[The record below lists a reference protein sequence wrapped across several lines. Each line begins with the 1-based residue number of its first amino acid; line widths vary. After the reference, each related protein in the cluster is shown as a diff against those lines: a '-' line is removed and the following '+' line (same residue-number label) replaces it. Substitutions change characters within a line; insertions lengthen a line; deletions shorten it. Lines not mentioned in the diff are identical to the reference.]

1 MKLETNQLLNYY
13 LNKCTIPQLKAISK
27 EWDLKG
33 ISSLK
38 KAELVAKLEICIKDN
53 IIETLQ
59 SLPTQTHDIISS
71 LVKNNGMIK
80 ISQSNESYDLL
91 ESRGIIHKEIENDEI
106 IYLLSTDIA
115 NEFSIDIADEVAAT
129 IEREQPVLSRTPRR
143 VVKISRNDTCPCGSG
158 IKYKFCC
165 GK

>member
-1 MKLETNQLLNYY
+1 MKLETNQVLNYY
-13 LNKCTIPQLKAISK
+13 LSKRTIPQLKTIANT
-27 EWDLKG
+27 WDLKG

-38 KAELVAKLEICIKDN
+38 KADLVAKLENCIKEN
-53 IIETLQ
+53 IIENLQ

-71 LVKNNGMIK
+71 LVQNNGMIK
-80 ISQSNESYDLL
+80 ISQSNESYDIL
-91 ESRGIIHKEIENDEI
+91 ESKGIIHKEIENDEI

-115 NEFSIDIADEVAAT
+115 NKFSIDIADEVAAT
-129 IEREQPVLSRTPRR
+129 IESEQPILSRTPRR
-143 VVKISRNDTCPCGSG
+143 VVKVSRNDKCPCGSD